1 MEKLLLF
8 TTGGATADASNV
20 NSSEIAMYN
29 VKDFRGAKAKNA
41 TTISIFFE
49 TSNGREIVDLGI
61 TSGKHN
67 SVLRSISNAIVK
79 STQSIITIA
88 DIDNSE
94 KIDTNITSVS
104 LVANET
110 LVQSL
115 ANNSRT
121 QINPLTRNY
130 SKLFISNNH
139 TSDVACTL
147 ELHDGA
153 TYTRLFNAISIPA
166 NTSLILDRDE
176 IAFDLNTYTLHATSD
191 NASGK
196 LTFTF
201 IL

>member
-8 TTGGATADASNV
+8 TTGGATADAANV

-29 VKDFRGAKAKNA
+29 IKDFRGAKAKNA
-41 TTISIFFE
+41 TTISIFFD
-49 TSNGREIVDLGI
+49 TSNGREIVELGI
-61 TSGKHN
+61 TSGKHDA
-67 SVLRSISNAIVK
+67 VLRAISSVIVK
-79 STQSIITIA
+79 STQAITTIA
-88 DIDNSE
+88 DIDKSI
-94 KIDTNITSVS
+94 KVDSDITSVT

-115 ANNSRT
+115 TGNSRT

-130 SKLFISNNH
+130 SKLFIANTH
-139 TSDVACTL
+139 TSDVTCTL
-147 ELHDGA
+147 ELYNGS
-153 TYTRLFNAISIPA
+153 TYTHLFNAISIPA
-166 NTSLILDRDE
+166 NVSLILDRDE
-176 IAFDLNTYTLHATSD
+176 IAFDLNTYTLHATSG

>member
-41 TTISIFFE
+41 TNISVFFE

-61 TSGKHN
+61 TSGKHS
-67 SVLRSISNAIVK
+67 SVLRSIIGAILK
-79 STQSIITIA
+79 PAQSIITIA
-88 DIDNSE
+88 DIDKSI
-94 KIDTNITSVS
+94 KVDSDITSVT

-115 ANNSRT
+115 TGNSRT

-130 SKLFISNNH
+130 SKLFIANTH
-139 TSDVACTL
+139 TSDVTCTL
-147 ELHDGA
+147 ELHNGS
-153 TYTRLFNAISIPA
+153 TYTHLFNAISIPA
-166 NTSLILDRDE
+166 NVSLILDRDE
-176 IAFDLNTYTLHATSD
+176 IAFDLNTYTLHATSG

>member
-29 VKDFRGAKAKNA
+29 IKDFRGAKAKNA

-115 ANNSRT
+115 TNNSRT

-130 SKLFISNNH
+130 SKLFIANTH

-147 ELHDGA
+147 ELHNGSA
-153 TYTRLFNAISIPA
+153 YTKLLNAINIPV
-166 NTSLILDRDE
+166 NTTLVLDRDE
-176 IAFDLNTYTLHATSD
+176 IAFDLNTYTLHATSG

>member
-8 TTGGATADASNV
+8 TTGGFTADASNV
-20 NSSEIAMYN
+20 NSSEIAVYN
-29 VKDFRGAKAKNA
+29 IKDFRGVKAKNA

-61 TSGKHN
+61 TSGKHS
-67 SVLRSISNAIVK
+67 SVLRSIIGAILK
-79 STQSIITIA
+79 PAQSIITIA
-88 DIDNSE
+88 DIDKSI
-94 KIDTNITSVS
+94 KVDSDITSVS
-104 LVANET
+104 IIANET

-115 ANNSRT
+115 TGNSRT
-121 QINPLTRNY
+121 QIDPLTRNY

-147 ELHDGA
+147 ELHDGS

>member
-8 TTGGATADASNV
+8 TTGGFTADAANV
-20 NSSEIAMYN
+20 NSSEIAVYN
-29 VKDFRGAKAKNA
+29 IKDFRGVKAKNA

-61 TSGKHN
+61 TSGKHS
-67 SVLRSISNAIVK
+67 SVLRSIIGAILK
-79 STQSIITIA
+79 PAQSIITIA
-88 DIDNSE
+88 DIDKSI
-94 KIDTNITSVS
+94 KVDSDITSVS
-104 LVANET
+104 IIANET

-115 ANNSRT
+115 TGNSRT
-121 QINPLTRNY
+121 QIDPLTRNY

-147 ELHDGA
+147 ELHDGS

-166 NTSLILDRDE
+166 NVSLILDRDE
-176 IAFDLNTYTLHATSD
+176 IAFDLNTYTLHATSG

>member
-8 TTGGATADASNV
+8 TTGGFTADASNV
-20 NSSEIAMYN
+20 NSSEIAVYN
-29 VKDFRGAKAKNA
+29 IKDFRGIKAKDA

-61 TSGKHN
+61 TSGKHT
-67 SVLRSISNAIVK
+67 SVLRSIIGSILKPA
-79 STQSIITIA
+79 QSIITIA
-88 DIDNSE
+88 DIDKGS
-94 KIDTNITSVS
+94 KVDSDITSVT

-115 ANNSRT
+115 TGNSRT

-130 SKLFISNNH
+130 SKLFIANTH
-139 TSDVACTL
+139 TGDVACTL
-147 ELHDGA
+147 ELHNGSA
-153 TYTRLFNAISIPA
+153 YTKLLNAINIPV
-166 NTSLILDRDE
+166 NTTLVLDRDE
-176 IAFDLNTYTLHATSD
+176 IAFDLNTYTLHATSG
-191 NASGK
+191 NASGL